1 MNIINKLTLRHL
13 KENKGRTVI
22 TTLGICVS
30 VAMITAV
37 FVAVASFMNLF
48 GEISLLNGGHW
59 HVQMT
64 VDQQQLDKLEKDDR
78 FSRIGIR
85 EESGDSSFRLSKR
98 ASDRLGTGTLYT
110 GDKANLEQMFTGD
123 YEGTIPVNENEI
135 AVEQSLIEKNN
146 LGWKVGDT
154 VTIPLGS
161 RYAVD
166 EDTGDVITVD
176 GGSYGL
182 YGSEEFSQTQV
193 GEFKITAILHDNPAT
208 SAMYDIIRGFDSSKL
223 YLSKGETV
231 TAYAELE
238 KVNYKSLDL
247 LNDIIKEYGIEDFV
261 INDDYLDSKF
271 AVSENGTLATTII
284 PMAMIVLILIMIA
297 SVVLIYNA
305 FGMSLSERIRYLGML
320 ASVGATSAQK
330 KASVYYEGFLLGAV
344 GIPVGIVAGI
354 AGIGITLKAVGGKII
369 STGMLNGVSESNME
383 MRVVVPVWAIAGIV
397 IFSILTIF
405 ISSFIPSRKASRIT
419 PIDAIRQRDEIKVK
433 SKKLRSPKVV
443 RKIFGYEGE
452 LAYKNLKRNGRKS
465 RVITASI
472 ALSVILFLSCNYF
485 CTAFTRAL
493 DMEMEVPYQIQTYV
507 DYDKREQFFKE
518 LDKIDEIDD
527 YYCTNNSY
535 FVLSD
540 SSHDDQSLRNK
551 DFLTGT
557 YRTLFNSKAYMYIN
571 YIDDAA
577 FNKLC
582 QDNGIDYGEYYG
594 DTVKALLMN
603 NISHE
608 SGGAEVFNDK
618 VLGTKIGF
626 GLEENGSITVNDFV
640 AYDPDNYVCAL
651 NAKNTISI
659 YVPESTYY
667 NVIAKN
673 YESFTY
679 MIGIETE
686 EHYDVS
692 EKIYTILE
700 ENDYGGIYVM
710 DYIESLRMMNT
721 IVFVLEVFVYGFIAL
736 ITLITVANI
745 INTISTGIVMR
756 RKEFAMLKSVGT
768 TPKGFRKMISL
779 ESVFYGLK
787 ALVFAL
793 PISILIS
800 YVMNKVLSSDVIPF
814 EIDWL
819 LYLAVIAV
827 VFVIIGFTM
836 LYAVSKLKNDSIVET
851 LKEEIN

>member
-1 MNIINKLTLRHL
+1 MSIVNKLTLRHL
-13 KENKGRTVI
+13 KDNKGRTVI

-59 HVQMT
+59 HINMIVN
-64 VDQQQLDKLEKDDR
+64 QQQLEELKNDDR
-78 FSRIGIR
+78 FSRIGLR
-85 EESGDSSFRLSKR
+85 EEQGNNSFLLSER
-98 ASDRLGTGTLYT
+98 ASDRLGTGTVYT
-110 GDKANLEQMFTGD
+110 GDKTNLEQMFTGD
-123 YEGTIPVNENEI
+123 YEGKIPENENEI

-146 LGWKVGDT
+146 LDWKIGDT
-154 VTIPLGS
+154 VTIPLGN

-166 EDTGDVITVD
+166 SESGEVIMVD
-176 GGSYGL
+176 SGSYGL
-182 YGSEEFSQTQV
+182 YGDEEFMEAETH
-193 GEFKITAILHDNPAT
+193 EFKITAILHDNPAT
-208 SAMYDIIRGFDSSKL
+208 YAAYDIVRGFDSDKL
-223 YLSKGETV
+223 YLSEGETV
-231 TAYAELE
+231 TAYAELKE
-238 KVNYKSLDL
+238 VNYNSLNV
-247 LNDIIKEYGIEDFV
+247 LNDIVKEYGIEDFV

-271 AVSENGTLATTII
+271 AISEDSTLSTTII
-284 PMAMIVLILIMIA
+284 PMAVIVLVIIMIA

-320 ASVGATSAQK
+320 ASVGATGVQK
-330 KASVYYEGFLLGAV
+330 KASVYYEGFLLGAI
-344 GIPVGIVAGI
+344 GIPVGILAGI
-354 AGIGITLKAVGGKII
+354 AGIGITLKAVGDEII

-383 MRVVVPVWAIAGIV
+383 MRVVVPVWAIVGIV
-397 IFSILTIF
+397 IFSVLTIF
-405 ISSFIPSRKASRIT
+405 VSSFIPSRKASKIT

-433 SKKLRSPKVV
+433 AKKLRSPKII

-472 ALSVILFLSCNYF
+472 ALSVVLFLSCNYF
-485 CTAFTRAL
+485 CTVFTRAL
-493 DMEMEVPYQIQTYV
+493 DMEVEVPYQIQTYV
-507 DYDKREQFFKE
+507 DYDKREQFFEE
-518 LDKIDEIDD
+518 LDKIDEIDN
-527 YYCTNNSY
+527 YYCTNNDY

-540 SSHDDQSLRNK
+540 SSPNDQSLRNK

-557 YRTLFNSKAYMYIN
+557 YKTLFNSKAYMYIN
-571 YIDDAA
+571 YIDDEA

-582 QDNGIDYGEYYG
+582 QNNGIDYHEYYG
-594 DTVKALLMN
+594 DTVKALIMN

-618 VLGTKIGF
+618 VLGTQIGF
-626 GLEENGSITVNDFV
+626 GEDGKDSITVSGFV
-640 AYDPDNYVCAL
+640 DYDPDNDVC
-651 NAKNTISI
+651 NFNSKNTISL
-659 YVPESTYY
+659 YVPESNYY
-667 NVIAKN
+667 NVIAK
-673 YESFTY
+673 SFDSYTY

-686 EHYDVS
+686 NHEAVA
-692 EKIYTILE
+692 EKLYTILE
-700 ENDYGGIYVM
+700 EGDYGSIFVM
-710 DYIESLRMMNT
+710 DYIESFRMMNT
-721 IVFVLEVFVYGFIAL
+721 VVFVLEVFVYGFIVL

-745 INTISTGIVMR
+745 INTISTGIQMR

-787 ALVFAL
+787 ALIFAL

-800 YVMNKVLSSDVIPF
+800 YAMNKVMSSDVIPF
-814 EIDWL
+814 EINWL